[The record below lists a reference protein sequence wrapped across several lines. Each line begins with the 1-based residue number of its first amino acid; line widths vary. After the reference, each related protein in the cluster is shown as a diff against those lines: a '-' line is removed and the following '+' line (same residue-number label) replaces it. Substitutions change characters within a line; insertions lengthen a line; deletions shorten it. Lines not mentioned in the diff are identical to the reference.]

1 MMISKIQ
8 EHVQSHLT
16 VISTAGSSVA
26 ALSCGR
32 VRVKVVQAAAAGGA
46 GVRRA
51 PAGSRSQSAAP
62 AGQHAATPTDSRWMR
77 ESRTPQR
84 PRLLCTSLLTCWFSP
99 PPPHPPGADGWA
111 SCRIRPGRAA
121 DGVCVFVC
129 VFVCVWATVQH
140 VASEL
145 MMPPSAP
152 CRAPDT
158 WADGRSLN
166 AFLTLLMPVR
176 AENRDLRK
184 TRMCIFSRCF

>member
-77 ESRTPQR
+77 ERRTPQR

-99 PPPHPPGADGWA
+99 PPHPQERTGGRAVGSDLDVLLTVCVCLCVYLCVCELLSNMSPRSSWCLRRLPAEL
-111 SCRIRPGRAA
+111 RTPGRT
-121 DGVCVFVC
+121 GE
-129 VFVCVWATVQH
+129 VWT
-140 VASEL
+140 
-145 MMPPSAP
+145 
-152 CRAPDT
+152 
-158 WADGRSLN
+158 RS
-166 AFLTLLMPVR
+166 
-176 AENRDLRK
+176 
-184 TRMCIFSRCF
+184 SRCWCPSVRRIGT